1 MKLIENGK
9 IVSSVIYGNDLD
21 ATDENAIS
29 EYCLFLRKCTNRDQ
43 PAYARINCL
52 RLRERNADPVNA
64 ERTEWLHRSV
74 RRIERG
80 DIYHE
85 RNRSKKIAFSGK
97 DAA

>member
-43 PAYARINCL
+43 PAYARIN
-52 RLRERNADPVNA
+52 
-64 ERTEWLHRSV
+64 S
-74 RRIERG
+74 IRG
-80 DIYHE
+80 
-85 RNRSKKIAFSGK
+85 
-97 DAA
+97 